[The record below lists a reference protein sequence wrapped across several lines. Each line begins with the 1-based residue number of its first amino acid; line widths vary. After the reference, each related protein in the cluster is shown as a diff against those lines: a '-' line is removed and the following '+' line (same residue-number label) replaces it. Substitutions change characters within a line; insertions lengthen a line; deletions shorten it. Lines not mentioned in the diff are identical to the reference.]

1 MCGIAAGNTVPRPL
15 EISPPLQKNRQACK
29 IFAPAPDGPAR
40 PGDKMPT
47 ADELMAFPDIA
58 PVRDKLRFYPERA
71 QIYLGRQ
78 RMVMMHSAAIHD
90 LRNELVA
97 SLGAGTARTLL
108 TRIGFSSGTRD
119 AETALQ
125 LHAPDAAIFDLLARG
140 GQLHALQGVALVKMI
155 SAELDVAQGRCRLEF
170 LWEHSFEHETG
181 RPPPHTGPAPA
192 CWLETGYASGFLSA
206 CMGKLILARE
216 IECRATGH
224 EACRVIAQAAA
235 DWPDAEED
243 LRFLNAPILARESA
257 ADARPGGGRRGMAMQ
272 RLDRL
277 ERAKHKSDVVGLSPA
292 FQAVVGK
299 INRVAKTTATV
310 LLLGES
316 GVGKSAFARLLH
328 EQSDR
333 AEHAFVAVNCAAIP
347 ETLMEAELFG
357 VERGA
362 FTGADAA
369 RAGRF
374 ELAEGGTLFLDE
386 IGTLP
391 LIAQSK
397 LLRVLE
403 TGEFE
408 RLGSGSARHASV
420 RIIAATNEDLWQAV
434 RAGRFREDLFFRLYV
449 FPIEIPPLRERKE
462 DIPVLLEH
470 YLERFAKA
478 YGRRINGLTPET
490 MSMLMSYAWPG
501 NIRELSNVMERAVIL
516 SDDDRA
522 LDLAHV
528 ITLRELSRSAAPALT
543 QEAPQPPAAVAEA
556 MTEAVAPL
564 PPPSAAVSDAER
576 RPADAGAAVG
586 DLLRRHKLTLA
597 QMEKT
602 MVDTAVEL
610 AAGNLSRA
618 AAMLGISRGQL
629 RYRQTRRE

>member
-1 MCGIAAGNTVPRPL
+1 MPIA
-15 EISPPLQKNRQACK
+15 
-29 IFAPAPDGPAR
+29 D
-40 PGDKMPT
+40 D
-47 ADELMAFPDIA
+47 LMAFPDIA

-90 LRNELVA
+90 LRNELIA
-97 SLGAGTARTLL
+97 SLGASTARTLL

-140 GQLHALQGVALVKMI
+140 GQLHALQGVALVRMI
-155 SAELDVAQGRCRLEF
+155 HAEVDVAQGRCRLEF
-170 LWEHSFEHETG
+170 LWEHSFEDEIG
-181 RPPPHTGPAPA
+181 RQPRHTGPAPA

-216 IECRATGH
+216 VECRATGH
-224 EACRVIAQAAA
+224 DACRVIAQAAA

-243 LRFLNAPILARESA
+243 LRFLNAPILVREPAPGARQV
-257 ADARPGGGRRGMAMQ
+257 GGRRGMAMQ
-272 RLDRL
+272 HL
-277 ERAKHKSDVVGLSPA
+277 EQAKHKSDVVGMSPA

-299 INRVAKTTATV
+299 INRVAKTAATV

-333 AEHAFVAVNCAAIP
+333 AERPFVAVNCAAIP

-369 RAGRF
+369 RPGRF

-462 DIPVLLEH
+462 DIPVLIEH
-470 YLERFAKA
+470 YVERFAKA

-501 NIRELSNVMERAVIL
+501 NIRELSNVVERAVIL

-528 ITLRELSRSAAPALT
+528 ITLRELSRAAAPASAVALLQAQAAQAT
-543 QEAPQPPAAVAEA
+543 QSAPAAG
-556 MTEAVAPL
+556 P
-564 PPPSAAVSDAER
+564 DAER
-576 RPADAGAAVG
+576 RPPDAGSLVG
-586 DLLRRHKLTLA
+586 DLMRRHNLTLA

-629 RYRQTRRE
+629 RYRQMRRA